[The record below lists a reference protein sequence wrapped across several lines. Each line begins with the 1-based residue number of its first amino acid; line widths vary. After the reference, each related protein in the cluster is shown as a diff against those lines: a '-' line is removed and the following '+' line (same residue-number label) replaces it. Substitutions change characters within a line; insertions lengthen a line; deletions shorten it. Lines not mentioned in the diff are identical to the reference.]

1 MIERKFIS
9 RNLKRFL
16 IGSYIEKTLG
26 NNEKILYQVNYH
38 WLWTAIAFLSLI
50 FLGVFI
56 IGIIIFLYMMIKK
69 WTTER
74 CITNFRLIQKTG
86 WIARNTEE
94 IRIDRMEEINLKQ
107 TIIDRIFGSGS
118 IVITGVG
125 KGEIKLKFIDEP
137 LVFQKKLNNLKQTFT
152 KEGGGKT

>member
-1 MIERKFIS
+1 M
-9 RNLKRFL
+9 
-16 IGSYIEKTLG
+16 GYIEKTLG
-26 NNEKILYQVNYH
+26 ENEKILYRVNYH
-38 WLWTAIAFLSLI
+38 WLYTAIAILSLI

-56 IGIIIFLYMMIKK
+56 IGIFIFLFMMIQK

-107 TIIDRIFGSGS
+107 TIIDRIFGSGT

-125 KGEIKLKFIDEP
+125 RGKIKLKFIDEP

>member
-1 MIERKFIS
+1 M
-9 RNLKRFL
+9 
-16 IGSYIEKTLG
+16 GYIEKTLG
-26 NNEKILYQVNYH
+26 NDEKILYQINYH
-38 WLWTAIAFLSLI
+38 WLYTAIAILSLI

-56 IGIIIFLYMMIKK
+56 IGIFIFLFMMIQK

-86 WIARNTEE
+86 WIARDTEE
-94 IRIDRMEEINLKQ
+94 MRIDRMEEINLKQ
-107 TIIDRIFGSGS
+107 TVIDRIFGSGS

>member
-1 MIERKFIS
+1 M
-9 RNLKRFL
+9 
-16 IGSYIEKTLG
+16 SYIEKTLG
-26 NNEKILYQVNYH
+26 NNEKILYRVNYH

-56 IGIIIFLYMMIKK
+56 IGIFIFLFMMIQK

-94 IRIDRMEEINLKQ
+94 MRIDRMEEINLKQ
-107 TIIDRIFGSGS
+107 TVIDRIFGSGS

>member
-1 MIERKFIS
+1 M
-9 RNLKRFL
+9 
-16 IGSYIEKTLG
+16 SYIEKTLG
-26 NNEKILYQVNYH
+26 KNEKILYRINYH
-38 WLWTAIAFLSLI
+38 WLYTAIAILSLI

-56 IGIIIFLYMMIKK
+56 IGIFIFLFMMIQK

-94 IRIDRMEEINLKQ
+94 MRIDRMEEINLKQ
-107 TIIDRIFGSGS
+107 TVIDRIFGSGS

-125 KGEIKLKFIDEP
+125 QGKIKLKFIDEP

>member
-1 MIERKFIS
+1 MNI
-9 RNLKRFL
+9 
-16 IGSYIEKTLG
+16 
-26 NNEKILYQVNYH
+26 
-38 WLWTAIAFLSLI
+38 I

-56 IGIIIFLYMMIKK
+56 IGIFIFLFMMIQK

-94 IRIDRMEEINLKQ
+94 MRIDRMEEINLKQ
-107 TIIDRIFGSGS
+107 TVIDRIFGSGS

-152 KEGGGKT
+152 KEGGGKI

>member
-1 MIERKFIS
+1 M
-9 RNLKRFL
+9 
-16 IGSYIEKTLG
+16 SYIEKTLG
-26 NNEKILYQVNYH
+26 ENEKILYQVNYH
-38 WLWTAIAFLSLI
+38 WLYTAIAILSLI

-56 IGIIIFLYMMIKK
+56 IGIFIFLFMMIQK

-94 IRIDRMEEINLKQ
+94 MRIDRMEEINLKQ
-107 TIIDRIFGSGS
+107 TVIDRIFGSGS

>member
-1 MIERKFIS
+1 M
-9 RNLKRFL
+9 
-16 IGSYIEKTLG
+16 SYIEKTLG

-38 WLWTAIAFLSLI
+38 WLWTAIAILSLI

-56 IGIIIFLYMMIKK
+56 IGIFIFLFMMIQK

-86 WIARNTEE
+86 WIARDTQE

>member
-1 MIERKFIS
+1 M
-9 RNLKRFL
+9 
-16 IGSYIEKTLG
+16 GYIEKTLG
-26 NNEKILYQVNYH
+26 KNEKILYRVNYH
-38 WLWTAIAFLSLI
+38 WLYTALAILSLI

-56 IGIIIFLYMMIKK
+56 IGIFIFLFMMIQK

-94 IRIDRMEEINLKQ
+94 MRIDRMEEINLKQ
-107 TIIDRIFGSGS
+107 TILDRIFGSGS

>member
-1 MIERKFIS
+1 M
-9 RNLKRFL
+9 
-16 IGSYIEKTLG
+16 SYIEKTLG
-26 NNEKILYQVNYH
+26 NDEKILYQVNYH
-38 WLWTAIAFLSLI
+38 WLYTAIAILSLI

-56 IGIIIFLYMMIKK
+56 IGIFIFLFMMIQK

-86 WIARNTEE
+86 WIARDTQE

>member
-1 MIERKFIS
+1 M
-9 RNLKRFL
+9 
-16 IGSYIEKTLG
+16 SYIEKTLG
-26 NNEKILYQVNYH
+26 NDEKILYQINYH
-38 WLWTAIAFLSLI
+38 WLYTAIAILSLI

-56 IGIIIFLYMMIKK
+56 IGIFIFLFMMIQK

-86 WIARNTEE
+86 WIARDTQEM
-94 IRIDRMEEINLKQ
+94 RIDRMEEINLKQ
-107 TIIDRIFGSGS
+107 TVIDRIFGSGS

>member
-1 MIERKFIS
+1 M
-9 RNLKRFL
+9 
-16 IGSYIEKTLG
+16 SYIEKTLG
-26 NNEKILYQVNYH
+26 NNEKILYRVNYH
-38 WLWTAIAFLSLI
+38 WLWTAIAVLSLI

-86 WIARNTEE
+86 WIARDTQEM
-94 IRIDRMEEINLKQ
+94 RIDRMEEINLKQ
-107 TIIDRIFGSGS
+107 TVIDRIFGSGS

-152 KEGGGKT
+152 KEGGGKI

>member
-1 MIERKFIS
+1 M
-9 RNLKRFL
+9 
-16 IGSYIEKTLG
+16 SYIEKTLG
-26 NNEKILYQVNYH
+26 NDEKILYQVNYH
-38 WLWTAIAFLSLI
+38 WLYTAIAILSLI

-56 IGIIIFLYMMIKK
+56 IGIFISLFMMIKK

-86 WIARNTEE
+86 WIARDTQE

>member
-1 MIERKFIS
+1 M
-9 RNLKRFL
+9 
-16 IGSYIEKTLG
+16 SYIEKTLG
-26 NNEKILYQVNYH
+26 NNEKILYRVNYH
-38 WLWTAIAFLSLI
+38 WLWTAIAILSLI

-56 IGIIIFLYMMIKK
+56 IGIFIFLFMMIKK

-86 WIARNTEE
+86 WIARDTQE

-118 IVITGVG
+118 IVVTGVG

>member
-1 MIERKFIS
+1 M
-9 RNLKRFL
+9 
-16 IGSYIEKTLG
+16 SYIEKTLG
-26 NNEKILYQVNYH
+26 NNEKILYQINYH
-38 WLWTAIAFLSLI
+38 WLYTAIAILSLI

-56 IGIIIFLYMMIKK
+56 IGIFIFLFMMIQK

-94 IRIDRMEEINLKQ
+94 MRIDRMEEINLKQ
-107 TIIDRIFGSGS
+107 TVIDRIFGSGS

>member
-1 MIERKFIS
+1 M
-9 RNLKRFL
+9 
-16 IGSYIEKTLG
+16 SYIEKTLG
-26 NNEKILYQVNYH
+26 NDEKILYQVNYH
-38 WLWTAIAFLSLI
+38 WLYTAVAILSLI

-94 IRIDRMEEINLKQ
+94 MRIDRMEEINLKQ
-107 TIIDRIFGSGS
+107 TVIDRIFGSGS

>member
-1 MIERKFIS
+1 M
-9 RNLKRFL
+9 
-16 IGSYIEKTLG
+16 SYIEKTLG

-94 IRIDRMEEINLKQ
+94 MRIDRMEEINLKQ
-107 TIIDRIFGSGS
+107 TVIDRIFGSGS

>member
-1 MIERKFIS
+1 M
-9 RNLKRFL
+9 
-16 IGSYIEKTLG
+16 SYIEKTLG
-26 NNEKILYQVNYH
+26 ENEKILYRVNYH
-38 WLWTAIAFLSLI
+38 WLYTALAILSLI
-50 FLGVFI
+50 FLGV
-56 IGIIIFLYMMIKK
+56 IGIGILLWLFMMIQK

>member
-1 MIERKFIS
+1 M
-9 RNLKRFL
+9 
-16 IGSYIEKTLG
+16 SYIEKTLG

-38 WLWTAIAFLSLI
+38 WLYTAIAILSLI

-56 IGIIIFLYMMIKK
+56 IGIFIFLFMMIQK

-86 WIARNTEE
+86 WIARDTQE

>member
-1 MIERKFIS
+1 M
-9 RNLKRFL
+9 
-16 IGSYIEKTLG
+16 SYIEKTLG
-26 NNEKILYQVNYH
+26 NDEKILYQINYH
-38 WLWTAIAFLSLI
+38 WLYTAIAILSLI

-56 IGIIIFLYMMIKK
+56 IGIFIFLFMMIQK

-94 IRIDRMEEINLKQ
+94 MRIDRMEEINLKQ
-107 TIIDRIFGSGS
+107 TVIDRIFGSGS

>member
-1 MIERKFIS
+1 M
-9 RNLKRFL
+9 
-16 IGSYIEKTLG
+16 SYIEKTLG
-26 NNEKILYQVNYH
+26 NDEKILYQVNYH
-38 WLWTAIAFLSLI
+38 WLYTAIAILSLI

-56 IGIIIFLYMMIKK
+56 IGIFIFLFMMIQK

-94 IRIDRMEEINLKQ
+94 MRIDRMEEINLKQ
-107 TIIDRIFGSGS
+107 TVIDRIFGSGS

>member
-1 MIERKFIS
+1 M
-9 RNLKRFL
+9 
-16 IGSYIEKTLG
+16 SYIEKTLG
-26 NNEKILYQVNYH
+26 NDEKILYQVNYH
-38 WLWTAIAFLSLI
+38 WLYTAIAILSLI

-56 IGIIIFLYMMIKK
+56 IGIFIFLFMMIQK

-86 WIARNTEE
+86 WIARDTQEM
-94 IRIDRMEEINLKQ
+94 RIDRMEEINLKQ
-107 TIIDRIFGSGS
+107 TVIDRIFGSGS

>member
-1 MIERKFIS
+1 M
-9 RNLKRFL
+9 
-16 IGSYIEKTLG
+16 SYIEKTLG

-38 WLWTAIAFLSLI
+38 WLWTAIAILSLI

-56 IGIIIFLYMMIKK
+56 IGIFIFLFMMIKK

-86 WIARNTEE
+86 WIARDTQE

-118 IVITGVG
+118 IVVTGVG
-125 KGEIKLKFIDEP
+125 KGEIELKVIDEP

>member
-1 MIERKFIS
+1 M
-9 RNLKRFL
+9 
-16 IGSYIEKTLG
+16 SYIEKTLG
-26 NNEKILYQVNYH
+26 NNEKIFYRVNYH

-94 IRIDRMEEINLKQ
+94 MRIDRMEEINLKQ
-107 TIIDRIFGSGS
+107 TVIDRIFGSGS

-152 KEGGGKT
+152 KEGGGKI

>member
-1 MIERKFIS
+1 M
-9 RNLKRFL
+9 
-16 IGSYIEKTLG
+16 SYIEKTLG

-38 WLWTAIAFLSLI
+38 WLWTAIAILSLI

-56 IGIIIFLYMMIKK
+56 IGIFIFLFMMIKK

-86 WIARNTEE
+86 WIARDTQE

>member
-1 MIERKFIS
+1 M
-9 RNLKRFL
+9 
-16 IGSYIEKTLG
+16 SYIEKTLG
-26 NNEKILYQVNYH
+26 NDEKILYQVNYH

-50 FLGVFI
+50 FLGVFG
-56 IGIIIFLYMMIKK
+56 IGILLWLFMMIQK

>member
-1 MIERKFIS
+1 M
-9 RNLKRFL
+9 
-16 IGSYIEKTLG
+16 SYIEKTLG
-26 NNEKILYQVNYH
+26 NNEKILYRVNYH

-74 CITNFRLIQKTG
+74 CITNFRLVQKTG
-86 WIARNTEE
+86 WIARRTEE

-107 TIIDRIFGSGS
+107 TVIDRIFGSGS

>member
-1 MIERKFIS
+1 M
-9 RNLKRFL
+9 
-16 IGSYIEKTLG
+16 GYIEKTLG
-26 NNEKILYQVNYH
+26 KNEKILYRIHYH
-38 WLWTAIAFLSLI
+38 WLYTALAILSLI
-50 FLGVFI
+50 VLGI
-56 IGIIIFLYMMIKK
+56 IGVGIFIWLFMMIQK

-74 CITNFRLIQKTG
+74 CITNFRLVQKTG

-94 IRIDRMEEINLKQ
+94 MRIDRMEEINLKQ
-107 TIIDRIFGSGS
+107 TVIDRIFGSGS

>member
-1 MIERKFIS
+1 M
-9 RNLKRFL
+9 
-16 IGSYIEKTLG
+16 SYIEKTLG
-26 NNEKILYQVNYH
+26 NNERILYRINYH
-38 WLWTAIAFLSLI
+38 WLWTAIAVLSLI
-50 FLGVFI
+50 FLGTFI
-56 IGIIIFLYMMIKK
+56 IGIFIFLYMMIKK

-107 TIIDRIFGSGS
+107 TIIDRIFDSGNI
-118 IVITGVG
+118 IVTGI
-125 KGEIKLKFIDEP
+125 GEGELELKFIDEP
-137 LVFQKKLNNLKQTFT
+137 LVFQKKLSNLKQSFT

>member
-1 MIERKFIS
+1 M
-9 RNLKRFL
+9 
-16 IGSYIEKTLG
+16 GYIEKTLG
-26 NNEKILYQVNYH
+26 ENEKILYRVNYH
-38 WLWTAIAFLSLI
+38 WLYTALAILSLI

-56 IGIIIFLYMMIKK
+56 IGIFIFLFMMIQK

-94 IRIDRMEEINLKQ
+94 MRIDRMEEINLKQ
-107 TIIDRIFGSGS
+107 TVIDRIFGSGS
-118 IVITGVG
+118 IVVTGVG

>member
-1 MIERKFIS
+1 M
-9 RNLKRFL
+9 
-16 IGSYIEKTLG
+16 SYIEKTLG
-26 NNEKILYQVNYH
+26 NDEKILYQVNYH
-38 WLWTAIAFLSLI
+38 WLYTAIAILSLI

-56 IGIIIFLYMMIKK
+56 IGIIIFLYMMIRK

-86 WIARNTEE
+86 WIARDTQE